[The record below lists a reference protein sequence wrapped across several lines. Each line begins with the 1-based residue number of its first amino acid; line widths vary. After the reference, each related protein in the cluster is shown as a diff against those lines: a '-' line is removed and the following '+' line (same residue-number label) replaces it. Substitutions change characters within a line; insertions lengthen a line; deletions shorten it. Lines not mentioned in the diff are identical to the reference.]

1 MRLRLISAVVGAA
14 LFVGGAAFGSA
25 SGFYNGFPT
34 LKVLVDGK
42 EVSSDVPA
50 IVMDGRALVPLRVVA
65 ENLDADVV
73 YNPESK
79 TVTVTRKI
87 EKQPDTSSSYRYGDE
102 VSIGDLR
109 VIFHGLSYANTV
121 GTFVS
126 EDNEK
131 IAILD
136 MSVYAERVPSGA
148 AFPKA
153 VDVISKWVFSNGKEK
168 TSTFIGST
176 GSPWIRKG
184 EWVRIQALTT
194 LDSQLTVTALE
205 ITDLKEQP
213 TRQIIQLPTR

>member
-102 VSIGDLR
+102 VSIGNIK
-109 VIFHGLSYANTV
+109 VIIHSLSYSNSV
-121 GTFVS
+121 GVFTS
-126 EDNEK
+126 GDKEK

-136 MSVYAERVPSGA
+136 FSVWAKKTPPGA
-148 AFPKA
+148 KGIE
-153 VDVISKWVFSNGKEK
+153 VLSKWIFSDGKEK
-168 TSTFIGST
+168 TSTFIDPSMST
-176 GSPWIRKG
+176 WLKRNEWIRIKT
-184 EWVRIQALTT
+184 LTT
-194 LDSQLTVTALE
+194 LDSQVNVKAVEIVDPADRSVKLTIE
-205 ITDLKEQP
+205 
-213 TRQIIQLPTR
+213 LP